1 MQDDLVIYDALSI
14 TSKIHSP
21 ADFKEL
27 LGLGDVNW
35 QCVKGAKGYRQR
47 MYWQGISIHFDGT
60 DDMGI
65 WLEMMGQG
73 CRAFETYGNGDYEA
87 LFQLVLWENKD
98 MKITRLDVAFD
109 DHSGLLDMEKLID
122 DTRSRKYVSRWR
134 KAKITYDIDSLYG
147 YDGASINHGSMSS
160 EIFLRIYDKAAER
173 GLTDGSH
180 WIRVELQLRRDRA
193 KTFIEQGGAIGE
205 NFAGVIANY
214 VRYIEPCDDSNR
226 WRWPFKRYWAD
237 LLDGAAAIRL
247 YVKPGVDYNLGNL
260 ENFVV
265 KQAGNAVS
273 AYIDIFGE
281 KKFLED
287 IRHRGTAPNP
297 KYDELKERCKRGEA

>member
-21 ADFKEL
+21 ADFIEL
-27 LGLGDVNW
+27 LGLESVVWENL
-35 QCVKGAKGYRQR
+35 KGGPGFKHRLYYQS
-47 MYWQGISIHFDGT
+47 ISIHYEGK
-60 DDMGI
+60 DDLV
-65 WLEMMGQG
+65 WLEMTGQG

-87 LFQLVLWENKD
+87 LFGLVLYEYKD
-98 MKITRLDVAFD
+98 MNITRLDVAFD
-109 DHSGLLDMEKLID
+109 DHTGILDLQD
-122 DTRSRKYVSRWR
+122 LVHDTVSQEYISRF
-134 KAKITYDIDSLYG
+134 KAWEVRLGSAGDSIY
-147 YDGASINHGSMSS
+147 HGSKQS

-173 GLTDGSH
+173 GLTDGCH

-193 KTFIEQGGAIGE
+193 KTFIEQGGGIGE

-226 WRWPFKRYWAD
+226 WRWPLKRYWAD

-281 KKFLED
+281 EKFLED